1 MRAQFN
7 LAAGSG
13 GPLRDGGGSFPPRRK
28 PWWDHPS
35 NDPSGHALHELE
47 LPAIGVLAADSRS
60 RAPTLCGLA
69 QDGDCAECFV
79 EVLGCHI

>member
-47 LPAIGVLAADSRS
+47 LPAIGEEGW
-60 RAPTLCGLA
+60 GLA